1 MFFRDGTTPRTLV
14 GCLTSRVCTGC
25 PTTTRATPL
34 AANLPAYAP
43 TVKVLTPEPPAQ
55 DTLILH
61 LLTHTPTPRQG
72 KL

>member
-1 MFFRDGTTPRTLV
+1 MFRRDGTSPRNLV
-14 GCLTSRVCTGC
+14 CCLTSRVCMGC

-43 TVKVLTPEPPAQ
+43 TVKVLTPDHTPQ
-55 DTLILH
+55 DTMIL
-61 LLTHTPTPRQG
+61 LLTTHTPTPRQG